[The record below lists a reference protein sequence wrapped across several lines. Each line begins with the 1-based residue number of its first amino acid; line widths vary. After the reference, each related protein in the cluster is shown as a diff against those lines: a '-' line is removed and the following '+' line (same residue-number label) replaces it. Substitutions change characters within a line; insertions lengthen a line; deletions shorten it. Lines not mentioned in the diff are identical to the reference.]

1 LQRRN
6 QTIKNNELAELMV
19 LTGVLCAGFDAKKK
33 AS

>member
-19 LTGVLCAGFDAKKK
+19 LKGVLCADFDAAKK